1 MCKIYDKVE
10 NKREVMTV
18 VNMER
23 KNNFPLA
30 LRPTRSVA
38 LKVGVKDMSL
48 L

>member
-23 KNNFPLA
+23 EKKFPLT

-38 LKVGVKDMSL
+38 LKVGVKDVSL